1 MIKDKIDL
9 PPGGSAVAKAAL
21 EGVAEEISKS
31 YPSARIDRRDGLHA
45 RMDDTTWLHLRASN
59 TEPIVRILLE
69 AAGADQ
75 AESLRQSAHS
85 MIRRAL
91 G

>member
-1 MIKDKIDL
+1 
-9 PPGGSAVAKAAL
+9 
-21 EGVAEEISKS
+21 
-31 YPSARIDRRDGLHA
+31 
-45 RMDDTTWLHLRASN
+45 MDDTTWLHLRASN